1 MADLVVPK
9 QIIPVSDIPAVICDP
24 KPVIFWDTCSL
35 LYYNTIIERRA
46 YREYEKDYQLYDWIK
61 NGSVYSVSS
70 MVVLEEFNHHHKA
83 KRDNDVNREQAL
95 KNVMKQYGDIFGSS
109 QKEDLE
115 RGMNVLNL
123 ASHMEQMVSDLWANT
138 YVINSDASLH
148 EKAHKRCIGYLP
160 PASVKSEYK
169 DCYIWETFLAVCQV
183 LPHKS
188 QAFFITENTED
199 YCGNKQSR
207 MPFTEIDSD
216 AKRVQGNVRF
226 DKHLLWVDIAKMLG
240 II

>member
-9 QIIPVSDIPAVICDP
+9 HIISVSDIPAVICDP
-24 KPVIFWDTCSL
+24 KPVIFWDTCPL

-46 YREYEKDYQLYDWIK
+46 YQEYEKDFQLYDWIK
-61 NGSVYSVSS
+61 NGLVYSVTS

-83 KRDNDVNREQAL
+83 KRDNDLLKEQSL
-95 KNVMKQYGDIFGSS
+95 KGAMKHYGDIFGSPL
-109 QKEDLE
+109 KEDLE
-115 RGMNVLNL
+115 RGMNVFNL
-123 ASHMEQMVSDLWANT
+123 AMNMEQMVCDLWANT
-138 YVINSDASLH
+138 YVIDTNAILN

-169 DCYIWETFLAVCQV
+169 DCYIWETFLVMCQEM
-183 LPHKS
+183 PHKS
-188 QAFFITENTED
+188 QAFFMTENTED
-199 YCGNKQSR
+199 FCGNKQSR
-207 MPFTEIDSD
+207 IPFAEIDSD

-226 DKHLLWVDIAKMLG
+226 AKHLLWVDVAKMLG